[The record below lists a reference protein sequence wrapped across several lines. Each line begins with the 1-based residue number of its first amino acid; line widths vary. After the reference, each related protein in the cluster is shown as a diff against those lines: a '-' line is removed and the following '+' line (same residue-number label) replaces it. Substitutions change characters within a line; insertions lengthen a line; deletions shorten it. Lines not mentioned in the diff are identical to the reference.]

1 MQRSVQRSYNVAPA
15 TLAAV
20 ADRTKERAMTWQI
33 DPTNSQIQFAIRK
46 LRLISVH
53 GAFTRFAGALTLDET
68 KPTRSAIAVQ
78 LAAASIDTG
87 IPRRDAHLRS
97 PDFFDAEQYPLL
109 SFRSTRVEQHD
120 ATHGRIVG
128 DLTIRDVTRAVALEV
143 EWAGQTTTPAGARA
157 ASFSAHTTINRRDW
171 GVSWG
176 QLLVGDLVTIT
187 IALAVVEQV
196 EQAQPDEG
204 ALVL

>member
-1 MQRSVQRSYNVAPA
+1 MS
-15 TLAAV
+15 
-20 ADRTKERAMTWQI
+20 WQI
-33 DPTNSQIQFAIRK
+33 DPTNSQIRFAIRK

-53 GAFTRFAGALTLDET
+53 GAFTRFAGALRLDET

-78 LAAASIDTG
+78 IAAASIDTG

-97 PDFFDAEQYPLL
+97 PDFFDAERYPLL
-109 SFRSTRVEQHD
+109 SFHSTRVDQHD

-128 DLTIRDVTRAVALEV
+128 DLTIRDVTRSVALEV
-143 EWAGQTTTPAGARA
+143 EWAGQTTTVGARV
-157 ASFSAHTTINRRDW
+157 ASFSAHATINRRDW

-176 QLLVGDLVTIT
+176 RLLVGDLVTIT

-196 EQAQPDEG
+196 EHAQPDEG
-204 ALVL
+204 ALVLATS

>member
-1 MQRSVQRSYNVAPA
+1 
-15 TLAAV
+15 
-20 ADRTKERAMTWQI
+20 MTWQI

-143 EWAGQTTTPAGARA
+143 EWTGQTTTVGARV
-157 ASFSAHTTINRRDW
+157 ASFSAHATINRRDW

-176 QLLVGDLVTIT
+176 RLLVGDLVTIT
-187 IALAVVEQV
+187 IALVVVEQD
-196 EQAQPDEG
+196 EQALPADA
-204 ALVL
+204 ALALETSSAT